1 MKCQGGHKVGKKK
14 FPEFSRLFQRHN
26 YAFPEVIATK
36 IWAIWQHLE
45 LF

>member
-1 MKCQGGHKVGKKK
+1 MKYKGGHKVGEKK

-26 YAFPEVIATK
+26 YTFPEVIATK
-36 IWAIWQHLE
+36 IWAIGKHLE